1 MTSTII
7 YLENF
12 VESTTFLPVEL
23 QRILNTIKSLD
34 ERSMELLENIKR
46 NVEALTNIPTVAG
59 RSTPEEVIITRGLF
73 HPHDGQAARAPRSRL
88 VWQHMLIWALILPH
102 SFTGRAWPQWPL
114 HQHSLLFQH

>member
-59 RSTPEEVIITRGLF
+59 RSTPEEV
-73 HPHDGQAARAPRSRL
+73 
-88 VWQHMLIWALILPH
+88 
-102 SFTGRAWPQWPL
+102 
-114 HQHSLLFQH
+114 

>member
-1 MTSTII
+1 MASTII

-46 NVEALTNIPTVAG
+46 NVEALTNIPTTAG
-59 RSTPEEVIITRGLF
+59 RSTPEEVITTRVTLR
-73 HPHDGQAARAPRSRL
+73 PRKGQAARTPRSRL
-88 VWQHMLIWALILPH
+88 VLQHMLIWALMLSH
-102 SFTGRAWPQWPL
+102 SFTRRAWPE
-114 HQHSLLFQH
+114 